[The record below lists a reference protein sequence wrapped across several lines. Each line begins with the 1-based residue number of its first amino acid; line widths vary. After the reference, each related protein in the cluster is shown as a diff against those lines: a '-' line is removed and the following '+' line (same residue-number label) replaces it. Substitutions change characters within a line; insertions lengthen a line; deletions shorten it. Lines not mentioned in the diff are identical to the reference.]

1 MKKEKESGIELYK
14 VIAIF
19 LIVLSHVIQT
29 LTEPNYVLG
38 IGEGTF
44 INIATATTD
53 LDVLLLALFRICGA
67 LGNNMFFIC
76 SAWFLVNSKK
86 MSLKKVIRMILDVWI
101 INMIVFWGL
110 HAIGIQFQVSDTVRT
125 FFPTTFA
132 NNWYITCYLLFYL
145 IHPFLNRMLE
155 QLNISEH
162 FALTSFLFMIYF
174 IIPVLPLE
182 EINLFFANELV
193 IFLAT
198 YVIVSF
204 IKIYKNEW
212 TENLKLNE
220 GILFVSIVSYVVL
233 ILSVD
238 YLGLRTNYFLNR
250 LVRWNM
256 NNSLFMFLIAFSS
269 FNMMKKKKFINRTIN
284 YFSSLSLLVYIFH
297 ENLAFRRYFRP
308 VIEFS
313 ILRRFGIEHAF
324 ICAVFMAVSLAI
336 LSFIIS
342 AIYKIFFTKIVS
354 KLSSIISQNIQTL
367 WKKYERLVIEE
378 Q

>member
-1 MKKEKESGIELYK
+1 MKKERESGIELYK

-44 INIATATTD
+44 INIATATTN
-53 LDVLLLALFRICGA
+53 LNVLLLAVFRICGA

-86 MSLKKVIRMILDVWI
+86 MSLKKVVHMILDVWI
-101 INMIVFWGL
+101 INMIVL
-110 HAIGIQFQVSDTVRT
+110 IALRSIGVQLQISDTVKT

-132 NNWYITCYLLFYL
+132 NNWCITCYLLFYM

-155 QLNISEH
+155 QLSINEH
-162 FALTSFLFMIYF
+162 LAFATILFVIYF

-182 EINLFFANELV
+182 EINLFFANEFV

-212 TENLKLNE
+212 TENLKSNKS
-220 GILFVSIVSYVVL
+220 ILFVSIISYVVL
-233 ILSVD
+233 ILCVD
-238 YLGLRTNYFLNR
+238 FLGLRTNYFLNR

-269 FNMMKKKKFINRTIN
+269 FNIMKKKEFINRTIN
-284 YFSSLSLLVYIFH
+284 YLSSLSLLVYIFH

-313 ILRRFGIEHAF
+313 ILNRFGIEHAF
-324 ICAVFMAVSLAI
+324 ICAVCMAVSLTI

-342 AIYKIFFTKIVS
+342 AIYKKCFTKIVS
-354 KLSSIISQNIQTL
+354 KLSSIISKNFLTL

-378 Q
+378 

>member
-1 MKKEKESGIELYK
+1 MKKERESGIELYK

-86 MSLKKVIRMILDVWI
+86 MSLKKVIHMVLDVWI

-110 HAIGIQFQVSDTVRT
+110 HAIGIQFQISDTVRT

-204 IKIYKNEW
+204 IKTYKNEW
-212 TENLKLNE
+212 TENLKLNK

-367 WKKYERLVIEE
+367 WEKYERLVIEE
-378 Q
+378 

>member
-1 MKKEKESGIELYK
+1 MKKERESGIELYK

-53 LDVLLLALFRICGA
+53 LNILLLALFRICGA

-86 MSLKKVIRMILDVWI
+86 MSLKKVIHMILDVWI
-101 INMIVFWGL
+101 INMIVL
-110 HAIGIQFQVSDTVRT
+110 IALRSMGIQLQISDTVKT

-132 NNWYITCYLLFYL
+132 NNWYITCYLLFYM

-155 QLNISEH
+155 QLSINEH
-162 FALTSFLFMIYF
+162 LAFATILFVIYF

-182 EINLFFANELV
+182 EINLFFANEFV

-212 TENLKLNE
+212 TENLKSNKS
-220 GILFVSIVSYVVL
+220 ILFVSIISYVVL
-233 ILSVD
+233 ILCVD
-238 YLGLRTNYFLNR
+238 FLGLRTNYFLNR

-269 FNMMKKKKFINRTIN
+269 FNIMKKKEFINRTIN
-284 YFSSLSLLVYIFH
+284 YLSSLSLLVYIFH

-313 ILRRFGIEHAF
+313 ILNRFGIEHAF
-324 ICAVFMAVSLAI
+324 ICAVCMAVSLTI

-342 AIYKIFFTKIVS
+342 AIYKKCFTKIVS
-354 KLSSIISQNIQTL
+354 KLSSIISKNFLTL

-378 Q
+378 

>member
-1 MKKEKESGIELYK
+1 MKKERESGIELYK

-44 INIATATTD
+44 INIATATTN
-53 LDVLLLALFRICGA
+53 LNVLLLAVFRICGA

-76 SAWFLVNSKK
+76 SAWFLLNSKK
-86 MSLKKVIRMILDVWI
+86 MSLKKVVHMILDVWI
-101 INMIVFWGL
+101 INMIVL
-110 HAIGIQFQVSDTVRT
+110 IALRSIGVQLQISDTVKT

-132 NNWYITCYLLFYL
+132 NNWYITCYLLFYM
-145 IHPFLNRMLE
+145 IHPFLNRMLD
-155 QLNISEH
+155 QMSINEH
-162 FALTSFLFMIYF
+162 LAFATILFVIYF

-182 EINLFFANELV
+182 EINLFFANEFV

-212 TENLKLNE
+212 TENLKSNKS
-220 GILFVSIVSYVVL
+220 ILFVSIISYVVL
-233 ILSVD
+233 ILCVD
-238 YLGLRTNYFLNR
+238 FLGLRTNYFLNR

-269 FNMMKKKKFINRTIN
+269 FNIMKKKEFINRTIN
-284 YFSSLSLLVYIFH
+284 YLSSLSLLVYIFH

-313 ILRRFGIEHAF
+313 ILNRFGIEHAF
-324 ICAVFMAVSLAI
+324 ICAVCMAVSLTI

-342 AIYKIFFTKIVS
+342 AIYKKCFTKIVS
-354 KLSSIISQNIQTL
+354 KLSSIISKNFLTL

-378 Q
+378 

>member
-1 MKKEKESGIELYK
+1 MKKERESGIELYK

-53 LDVLLLALFRICGA
+53 LNVLLLALFRICGA

-86 MSLKKVIRMILDVWI
+86 MSLKKVIHIILDVWI

-145 IHPFLNRMLE
+145 IYPFLNRMLE

-212 TENLKLNE
+212 TENLKLNK
-220 GILFVSIVSYVVL
+220 GILFVSIVSYVAL

-342 AIYKIFFTKIVS
+342 AVYKIFFTKIVS
-354 KLSSIISQNIQTL
+354 KLSSIISRNIQTL

-378 Q
+378 

>member
-1 MKKEKESGIELYK
+1 MKKERESGIELYK

-38 IGEGTF
+38 IGEGAF
-44 INIATATTD
+44 INIATATRD

-86 MSLKKVIRMILDVWI
+86 MSLKKVIHMILDVWI

-110 HAIGIQFQVSDTVRT
+110 HAIGIQFQISDTVRI

-155 QLNISEH
+155 QLKISEH

-212 TENLKLNE
+212 TENLKLNK
-220 GILFVSIVSYVVL
+220 GILFVSIVSYVAL

-342 AIYKIFFTKIVS
+342 AVYKIFFTKIVS
-354 KLSSIISQNIQTL
+354 KLSSIISRNIQTL

-378 Q
+378 

>member
-1 MKKEKESGIELYK
+1 MKKERESGIELYK

-53 LDVLLLALFRICGA
+53 LNVLLLALFRICGA

-86 MSLKKVIRMILDVWI
+86 MSLKKVIHMILDVWI

-145 IHPFLNRMLE
+145 IYPFLNRMLE

-212 TENLKLNE
+212 TENLKLNK
-220 GILFVSIVSYVVL
+220 GILFVSIVSYVAL

-342 AIYKIFFTKIVS
+342 AGYKIFFTKIVS
-354 KLSSIISQNIQTL
+354 KLSSIISRNIQAL

-378 Q
+378 

>member
-1 MKKEKESGIELYK
+1 MKKERESGIELYK

-212 TENLKLNE
+212 TENLKLNK
-220 GILFVSIVSYVVL
+220 GILFVSIVSYVAL

-297 ENLAFRRYFRP
+297 ENLALRRYFRP

-313 ILRRFGIEHAF
+313 ILRRFSIEHAF

-336 LSFIIS
+336 LSFIIG

>member
-1 MKKEKESGIELYK
+1 MKKERESGIELYK

-378 Q
+378 

>member
-1 MKKEKESGIELYK
+1 MKKERESGIELYK

-44 INIATATTD
+44 INIATATTN
-53 LDVLLLALFRICGA
+53 LNVLLLAVFRICGA

-86 MSLKKVIRMILDVWI
+86 MSLKKVVHMILDVWI
-101 INMIVFWGL
+101 INMIVL
-110 HAIGIQFQVSDTVRT
+110 IALRSIGVQLQISDTVKT

-132 NNWYITCYLLFYL
+132 NNWYITCYLLFYM
-145 IHPFLNRMLE
+145 IHPFLNRMIE
-155 QLNISEH
+155 QLSINEH
-162 FALTSFLFMIYF
+162 LALTSFLFVIYF

-182 EINLFFANELV
+182 EINLFFANEFV

-204 IKIYKNEW
+204 IEIYKNEW
-212 TENLKLNE
+212 TENLKFNE
-220 GILFVSIVSYVVL
+220 CILFVSIISYVVL
-233 ILSVD
+233 ILCVD
-238 YLGLRTNYFLNR
+238 FLGFRTNYFLNR

-269 FNMMKKKKFINRTIN
+269 FNIMKKKKFINRSIN
-284 YFSSLSLLVYIFH
+284 YISSLSLLVYIFH
-297 ENLAFRRYFRP
+297 ENLAFRRYLRP

-313 ILRRFGIEHAF
+313 ILNRFGIEHAF
-324 ICAVFMAVSLAI
+324 ICAVCMAVSLAI

-342 AIYKIFFTKIVS
+342 AIYKKCFTKIVS
-354 KLSSIISQNIQTL
+354 KLSSIISKNLLTL

-378 Q
+378 

>member
-1 MKKEKESGIELYK
+1 MKKERESGIELYK

-53 LDVLLLALFRICGA
+53 LNVLLLALFRICGA

-86 MSLKKVIRMILDVWI
+86 MSLKKVIHMILDVWI

-145 IHPFLNRMLE
+145 IYPFLNRMLE

-212 TENLKLNE
+212 TENLKLNK
-220 GILFVSIVSYVVL
+220 GILFVSIVSYVAL

-342 AIYKIFFTKIVS
+342 AVYKIFFTKIVS
-354 KLSSIISQNIQTL
+354 KLSSIISRNIQTL

-378 Q
+378 

>member
-1 MKKEKESGIELYK
+1 MKKERESGIELYK

-53 LDVLLLALFRICGA
+53 LNVLLLALFRICGA

-86 MSLKKVIRMILDVWI
+86 MSLKKVVHMILDVWI
-101 INMIVFWGL
+101 INMIVL
-110 HAIGIQFQVSDTVRT
+110 IALRSIGVQLQISDTVKT

-132 NNWYITCYLLFYL
+132 NNWYITCYLLFYM

-155 QLNISEH
+155 QLSINEH
-162 FALTSFLFMIYF
+162 LAFATILFVIYF

-182 EINLFFANELV
+182 EINLFFANEFV

-204 IKIYKNEW
+204 IKIFKNEW
-212 TENLKLNE
+212 TEKLKTNKC
-220 GILFVSIVSYVVL
+220 ILFVSVISYIVL
-233 ILSVD
+233 ILCVD
-238 YLGLRTNYFLNR
+238 FLGLRTNYFLNR

-269 FNMMKKKKFINRTIN
+269 FNIMKKKEFINRTIN
-284 YFSSLSLLVYIFH
+284 YLSSLSLLVYIFH

-313 ILRRFGIEHAF
+313 ILNRFGIEHAF
-324 ICAVFMAVSLAI
+324 ICAVCMAVSLAI

-342 AIYKIFFTKIVS
+342 AIYKIFFTKTVS
-354 KLSSIISQNIQTL
+354 KLSSIISKNLLTL

-378 Q
+378 

>member
-1 MKKEKESGIELYK
+1 MKKERESGIELYK

-212 TENLKLNE
+212 TENLKLNK

-378 Q
+378 

>member
-1 MKKEKESGIELYK
+1 MKKERESGIELYK

-53 LDVLLLALFRICGA
+53 LNVLLLALFRICGA

-86 MSLKKVIRMILDVWI
+86 MSLKKVVHMILDVWI
-101 INMIVFWGL
+101 INMIVL
-110 HAIGIQFQVSDTVRT
+110 IALRSIGVQLQISDTVKT

-132 NNWYITCYLLFYL
+132 NNWYITCYLLFYM

-155 QLNISEH
+155 QLSINEH
-162 FALTSFLFMIYF
+162 LAFATILFVIYF

-182 EINLFFANELV
+182 EINLFFANEFV

-204 IKIYKNEW
+204 IKIFKNEW
-212 TENLKLNE
+212 TEKLKTNKC
-220 GILFVSIVSYVVL
+220 ILFVSIISYVVL
-233 ILSVD
+233 ILCVD
-238 YLGLRTNYFLNR
+238 FLGLRTNYFLNR

-269 FNMMKKKKFINRTIN
+269 FNIMKKKEFINRTIN
-284 YFSSLSLLVYIFH
+284 YLSSLSLLVYIFH

-313 ILRRFGIEHAF
+313 ILNRFGIEHAF
-324 ICAVFMAVSLAI
+324 ICAVCMAVSLTI

-342 AIYKIFFTKIVS
+342 AIYKIFFTKTVS
-354 KLSSIISQNIQTL
+354 KLSSIISKNLLTL

-378 Q
+378 

>member
-1 MKKEKESGIELYK
+1 MKKERESGIELYK

-44 INIATATTD
+44 INIATATTN
-53 LDVLLLALFRICGA
+53 LNVLLLAVFRICGA

-86 MSLKKVIRMILDVWI
+86 MSLKKVVHMILDVWI
-101 INMIVFWGL
+101 INMIVL
-110 HAIGIQFQVSDTVRT
+110 IALRSIGVQLQISDTVKT

-132 NNWYITCYLLFYL
+132 NNWYITCYLLFYM

-155 QLNISEH
+155 QLSINEH
-162 FALTSFLFMIYF
+162 LAFATILFVIYF

-182 EINLFFANELV
+182 EINLFFANEFV

-212 TENLKLNE
+212 TKKLKTNKC
-220 GILFVSIVSYVVL
+220 ILFVSVISYIVL
-233 ILSVD
+233 ILCVD
-238 YLGLRTNYFLNR
+238 FLGLRTNYFLNR

-269 FNMMKKKKFINRTIN
+269 FNIMKKKEFINRTIN
-284 YFSSLSLLVYIFH
+284 YLSSLSLLVYIFH
-297 ENLAFRRYFRP
+297 ENLAFRKYFRP

-313 ILRRFGIEHAF
+313 ILNRFGIEHAF
-324 ICAVFMAVSLAI
+324 ICAVCMAVSLGI

-342 AIYKIFFTKIVS
+342 AIYKIFFTKTVS
-354 KLSSIISQNIQTL
+354 KLSSIISKNLLTL

-378 Q
+378 

>member
-1 MKKEKESGIELYK
+1 MKKERESGIELYK

-53 LDVLLLALFRICGA
+53 LNILLLAFFRICGA

-86 MSLKKVIRMILDVWI
+86 MSLKKVIHMILDVWI
-101 INMIVFWGL
+101 INMIVFFGL
-110 HAIGIQFQVSDTVRT
+110 HAIGVQLQISDTVKI

-132 NNWYITCYLLFYL
+132 NNWYITCYLLFYM
-145 IHPFLNRMLE
+145 IHPFLNRMIE
-155 QLNISEH
+155 QLSINEH
-162 FALTSFLFMIYF
+162 LALTSFLFVIYF
-174 IIPVLPLE
+174 IVPVLPLE
-182 EINLFFANELV
+182 EINLFFANEFV

-204 IKIYKNEW
+204 IEIYKNEW
-212 TENLKLNE
+212 TENLKFNE
-220 GILFVSIVSYVVL
+220 CILFVSIISYVVL
-233 ILSVD
+233 ILCVD
-238 YLGLRTNYFLNR
+238 FLGLRTNYFLNR

-269 FNMMKKKKFINRTIN
+269 FNIMKKKKFINRSIN
-284 YFSSLSLLVYIFH
+284 YLSSLSLLVYIFH
-297 ENLAFRRYFRP
+297 ENLAFRRYLRP

-313 ILRRFGIEHAF
+313 ILNRFGIEHAF
-324 ICAVFMAVSLAI
+324 ICAVCMAVSLAI

-342 AIYKIFFTKIVS
+342 AIYKKCFTKIVS
-354 KLSSIISQNIQTL
+354 KLSSIISENLLTL

-378 Q
+378 

>member
-1 MKKEKESGIELYK
+1 MKKERESGIELYK

-44 INIATATTD
+44 INIATATRD

-86 MSLKKVIRMILDVWI
+86 MSLKKVIHMVLDVWI

-110 HAIGIQFQVSDTVRT
+110 HAIGIQFQISDTVRT

-220 GILFVSIVSYVVL
+220 GILFVSIVSYVAL

-378 Q
+378 

>member
-1 MKKEKESGIELYK
+1 MKKERESGIELYK

-44 INIATATTD
+44 INIATATTN
-53 LDVLLLALFRICGA
+53 LNVLLLAVFRICGA

-86 MSLKKVIRMILDVWI
+86 MSLKKVVHMILDMWI
-101 INMIVFWGL
+101 INMIVL
-110 HAIGIQFQVSDTVRT
+110 IALRSIGVQLQISDTVKT

-132 NNWYITCYLLFYL
+132 NNWYITCYLLFYM

-155 QLNISEH
+155 QLSINEH
-162 FALTSFLFMIYF
+162 LAFATILFVIYF

-212 TENLKLNE
+212 TEKLKTNKC
-220 GILFVSIVSYVVL
+220 ILFVSVISYIVL
-233 ILSVD
+233 ILCVD
-238 YLGLRTNYFLNR
+238 FLGLRTNYFLNR

-269 FNMMKKKKFINRTIN
+269 FNIMKKKEFINRTIN
-284 YFSSLSLLVYIFH
+284 YLSSLSLLVYIFH

-313 ILRRFGIEHAF
+313 ILNRFGIEHAF
-324 ICAVFMAVSLAI
+324 ICAVCMAVSLAI

-342 AIYKIFFTKIVS
+342 AIYKTFFTKIVS
-354 KLSSIISQNIQTL
+354 KLSSIISKNFLTL

-378 Q
+378 

>member
-204 IKIYKNEW
+204 IKTYKNEW
-212 TENLKLNE
+212 TENLKLNK

-378 Q
+378 

>member
-1 MKKEKESGIELYK
+1 MKKERESGIELYK

-53 LDVLLLALFRICGA
+53 LNVLLLALFRICGA

-86 MSLKKVIRMILDVWI
+86 MSLKKVVHMILDVWI
-101 INMIVFWGL
+101 INMIVL
-110 HAIGIQFQVSDTVRT
+110 IALRSIGVQLQISDTVKT

-132 NNWYITCYLLFYL
+132 NNWYITCYLLFYM

-155 QLNISEH
+155 QLSINEH
-162 FALTSFLFMIYF
+162 LAFATILFVIYF

-182 EINLFFANELV
+182 EINLFFANEFV

-198 YVIVSF
+198 YVIISF
-204 IKIYKNEW
+204 IKIFKNEW
-212 TENLKLNE
+212 TEKLKTNKC
-220 GILFVSIVSYVVL
+220 ILFVSVISYIVL
-233 ILSVD
+233 ILCVD
-238 YLGLRTNYFLNR
+238 FLGLRTNYFFNR

-269 FNMMKKKKFINRTIN
+269 FNIMKKKEFINRTIN
-284 YFSSLSLLVYIFH
+284 YLSSLSLLVYIFH

-313 ILRRFGIEHAF
+313 ILNRFGIEHAF
-324 ICAVFMAVSLAI
+324 ICAVCMAVSLTI

-342 AIYKIFFTKIVS
+342 AIYKKCFTKIVS
-354 KLSSIISQNIQTL
+354 KLSSIISKNLLTL

-378 Q
+378 

>member
-1 MKKEKESGIELYK
+1 MKKERESGIELYK

-86 MSLKKVIRMILDVWI
+86 MSLKKVIHMILDVWI
-101 INMIVFWGL
+101 INMIVFLGL
-110 HAIGIQFQVSDTVRT
+110 HAIGIQFQISDTVRT

-162 FALTSFLFMIYF
+162 FTLTSFLFMIYF

-182 EINLFFANELV
+182 EINLFFVNELV

-212 TENLKLNE
+212 TENLKLNK
-220 GILFVSIVSYVVL
+220 GILFVSIVSYVAL

-354 KLSSIISQNIQTL
+354 KLSSIISQNIKTL

-378 Q
+378 

>member
-1 MKKEKESGIELYK
+1 MKKERESGIELYK

-204 IKIYKNEW
+204 IKTYKNEW
-212 TENLKLNE
+212 TENLKLNK
-220 GILFVSIVSYVVL
+220 GILFVSIVSYVAL

-378 Q
+378 

>member
-1 MKKEKESGIELYK
+1 MKKERESGIELYK

-44 INIATATTD
+44 INIATATTN
-53 LDVLLLALFRICGA
+53 LNVLLLAVFRICGA

-86 MSLKKVIRMILDVWI
+86 MSLKKVVHMILDVWI
-101 INMIVFWGL
+101 INMIVL
-110 HAIGIQFQVSDTVRT
+110 IALRSIGVQLQISDTVKT

-132 NNWYITCYLLFYL
+132 NNWYITCYLLFYM
-145 IHPFLNRMLE
+145 IHPFLNRMLD
-155 QLNISEH
+155 QMSINEH
-162 FALTSFLFMIYF
+162 LAFATILFVIYF

-182 EINLFFANELV
+182 EIILFFANEFV

-204 IKIYKNEW
+204 IEIYKNEW
-212 TENLKLNE
+212 TENLKFNE
-220 GILFVSIVSYVVL
+220 CILFVSIISYVVL
-233 ILSVD
+233 ILCVD
-238 YLGLRTNYFLNR
+238 FLGLRTNYFLNR

-269 FNMMKKKKFINRTIN
+269 FNIMKKKKFINRSIN
-284 YFSSLSLLVYIFH
+284 YLSSLSLLVYIFH
-297 ENLAFRRYFRP
+297 ENLAFRRYLRP

-313 ILRRFGIEHAF
+313 ILNRFGIEHAF
-324 ICAVFMAVSLAI
+324 ICAVCMAVSLAI

-342 AIYKIFFTKIVS
+342 AIYKIFFIKTVS
-354 KLSSIISQNIQTL
+354 KLSSIISKNLLTL

-378 Q
+378 

>member
-1 MKKEKESGIELYK
+1 MKKERESGIELYK

-44 INIATATTD
+44 INIATATTN
-53 LDVLLLALFRICGA
+53 LNVLLLAVFRICGA

-86 MSLKKVIRMILDVWI
+86 MSLKKVVHMILDVWI
-101 INMIVFWGL
+101 INMIVL
-110 HAIGIQFQVSDTVRT
+110 IALRSIGVQLQISDTVKT

-132 NNWYITCYLLFYL
+132 NNWYITCYLLFYM
-145 IHPFLNRMLE
+145 IHPFLNRMLD
-155 QLNISEH
+155 QMSINEH
-162 FALTSFLFMIYF
+162 LAFATILFVIYF

-182 EINLFFANELV
+182 EINLFFANEFV

-204 IKIYKNEW
+204 IEIYKNEW
-212 TENLKLNE
+212 TENLKFNE
-220 GILFVSIVSYVVL
+220 CILFVSIISYVVL
-233 ILSVD
+233 ILCVD
-238 YLGLRTNYFLNR
+238 FLGLRTNYFLNR

-269 FNMMKKKKFINRTIN
+269 FNIMKKKKFINRSIN
-284 YFSSLSLLVYIFH
+284 YLSSLSLLVYIFH

-313 ILRRFGIEHAF
+313 ILNRFGIEHAF
-324 ICAVFMAVSLAI
+324 ICAVCMAVSLAI

-342 AIYKIFFTKIVS
+342 AIYKTFFTKIVS
-354 KLSSIISQNIQTL
+354 KLSSIISKNFLTL
-367 WKKYERLVIEE
+367 WKKYERLVIGE
-378 Q
+378 

>member
-1 MKKEKESGIELYK
+1 MKKERESSIELYK

-38 IGEGTF
+38 MGEGTF

-53 LDVLLLALFRICGA
+53 LNVLLLALFRICGA

-86 MSLKKVIRMILDVWI
+86 MSLKKVIHMILDVWI

-145 IHPFLNRMLE
+145 IYPFLNRMLE

-212 TENLKLNE
+212 TENLKLNK
-220 GILFVSIVSYVVL
+220 GILFVSIVSYVAL

-342 AIYKIFFTKIVS
+342 AVYKIFFTKIVS
-354 KLSSIISQNIQTL
+354 KLSSIISRNIQTL

-378 Q
+378 

>member
-1 MKKEKESGIELYK
+1 MKKERESGIELYK

-44 INIATATTD
+44 INIATATRD

-86 MSLKKVIRMILDVWI
+86 MSLKKVIHMILDVWI

-145 IHPFLNRMLE
+145 IYPFLNRMLE

-212 TENLKLNE
+212 TENLKLNK

-342 AIYKIFFTKIVS
+342 AVYKIFFTKIVS
-354 KLSSIISQNIQTL
+354 KLSSIISRNIQTL

-378 Q
+378 

>member
-1 MKKEKESGIELYK
+1 MKKERESDIELYK

-44 INIATATTD
+44 INIATATTN
-53 LDVLLLALFRICGA
+53 LNVLLLAVFRICGA

-86 MSLKKVIRMILDVWI
+86 MSLKKVVHMILDVWI
-101 INMIVFWGL
+101 INMIVL
-110 HAIGIQFQVSDTVRT
+110 IALRSIGVQLQISDTVKT

-132 NNWYITCYLLFYL
+132 NNWYITCYLLFYM

-155 QLNISEH
+155 QLSINEH
-162 FALTSFLFMIYF
+162 LAFATILFVIYF

-182 EINLFFANELV
+182 EINLFFANEFV

-212 TENLKLNE
+212 TENLKSNKS
-220 GILFVSIVSYVVL
+220 ILFVSIISYVVL
-233 ILSVD
+233 ILCVD
-238 YLGLRTNYFLNR
+238 FLGLRTNYFLNR

-269 FNMMKKKKFINRTIN
+269 FNIMKKKEFINRTIN
-284 YFSSLSLLVYIFH
+284 YLSSLSLLVYIFH

-313 ILRRFGIEHAF
+313 ILNRFGIEHAF
-324 ICAVFMAVSLAI
+324 ICAVCMAVFLTI

-342 AIYKIFFTKIVS
+342 AIYKKCFTKIVS
-354 KLSSIISQNIQTL
+354 KLSSIISKSILTL

-378 Q
+378 

>member
-1 MKKEKESGIELYK
+1 MKKERESGIELYK

-44 INIATATTD
+44 INIATATTN
-53 LDVLLLALFRICGA
+53 LNVLLLAVFRICGA

-86 MSLKKVIRMILDVWI
+86 MSLKKVVHMILDVWI
-101 INMIVFWGL
+101 INMIVL
-110 HAIGIQFQVSDTVRT
+110 IALRSIGVQLQISDTVKT

-132 NNWYITCYLLFYL
+132 NNWYITCYLLFYM
-145 IHPFLNRMLE
+145 IHPFLNRMLD
-155 QLNISEH
+155 QMSINEH
-162 FALTSFLFMIYF
+162 LAFATILFVIYF

-182 EINLFFANELV
+182 EINLFFANEFV

-204 IKIYKNEW
+204 IEIYKNEW
-212 TENLKLNE
+212 TENLKFNE
-220 GILFVSIVSYVVL
+220 CILFVSIISYVVL
-233 ILSVD
+233 ILCVD
-238 YLGLRTNYFLNR
+238 YLALRTNYFLNR

-269 FNMMKKKKFINRTIN
+269 FNIMKKKKFINRSIN
-284 YFSSLSLLVYIFH
+284 YLSSLSLLVYIFH
-297 ENLAFRRYFRP
+297 ENLAFRRYLRP

-313 ILRRFGIEHAF
+313 ILNRFGIEHAF
-324 ICAVFMAVSLAI
+324 ICAVCMAVSLAI

-342 AIYKIFFTKIVS
+342 AIYKIFFIKTVS
-354 KLSSIISQNIQTL
+354 KLSSIISKNLLTL

-378 Q
+378 

>member
-1 MKKEKESGIELYK
+1 MKKERESGIELYK

-53 LDVLLLALFRICGA
+53 LNVLLLALFRICGA

-86 MSLKKVIRMILDVWI
+86 MSLKKVIHMILDVWI

-145 IHPFLNRMLE
+145 IYPFLNRMLE

-193 IFLAT
+193 IFLVT

-212 TENLKLNE
+212 TENLKLNK
-220 GILFVSIVSYVVL
+220 GILFVSIVSYVAL

-342 AIYKIFFTKIVS
+342 AVYKIFFTKIVS
-354 KLSSIISQNIQTL
+354 KLSSIISRNIQTL

-378 Q
+378 

>member
-1 MKKEKESGIELYK
+1 MKKERESGIELYK

-44 INIATATTD
+44 INIATATRD

-86 MSLKKVIRMILDVWI
+86 MSLKKVIHMVLDVWI

-110 HAIGIQFQVSDTVRT
+110 HAIGIQFQISDTVRT

-204 IKIYKNEW
+204 IKTYKNEW
-212 TENLKLNE
+212 TENLKLNK

-354 KLSSIISQNIQTL
+354 KLSSIISQNILTL

>member
-1 MKKEKESGIELYK
+1 MKKERESGIELYK

-53 LDVLLLALFRICGA
+53 LNVLLLALFRICGA

-86 MSLKKVIRMILDVWI
+86 MSLKKVIHMILDVWI
-101 INMIVFWGL
+101 INMIVFGGL
-110 HAIGIQFQVSDTVRT
+110 HAIGIQFQLSDTVRT

-145 IHPFLNRMLE
+145 IYPFLNRMLE

-212 TENLKLNE
+212 TENLKLNK

-342 AIYKIFFTKIVS
+342 AVYKIFFTKIVS
-354 KLSSIISQNIQTL
+354 KLSSIISRNIQTL

-378 Q
+378 

>member
-1 MKKEKESGIELYK
+1 MKKERESGIELYK

-44 INIATATTD
+44 INIATATTN
-53 LDVLLLALFRICGA
+53 LNVLLLAVFRICGA

-86 MSLKKVIRMILDVWI
+86 MSLKKVVHMILDVWI
-101 INMIVFWGL
+101 INMIVL
-110 HAIGIQFQVSDTVRT
+110 IALRSIGVQLQISDTVKI

-132 NNWYITCYLLFYL
+132 NNWYITCYLLFYM
-145 IHPFLNRMLE
+145 IHPFLNRMIE
-155 QLNISEH
+155 QLSINEH
-162 FALTSFLFMIYF
+162 LALTSFLFVIYF
-174 IIPVLPLE
+174 IVPVLPLE
-182 EINLFFANELV
+182 EINLFFANEFV

-204 IKIYKNEW
+204 IEIYKNEW
-212 TENLKLNE
+212 TENLKFNE
-220 GILFVSIVSYVVL
+220 CILFVSIISYVVL
-233 ILSVD
+233 ILCVD
-238 YLGLRTNYFLNR
+238 FLGLRTNYFLNR

-269 FNMMKKKKFINRTIN
+269 FNIMKKKKFINRSIN
-284 YFSSLSLLVYIFH
+284 YLSSLSLLVYIFH
-297 ENLAFRRYFRP
+297 ENLAFRRYLRP

-313 ILRRFGIEHAF
+313 ILNRFGIEHAF
-324 ICAVFMAVSLAI
+324 ICAVCMAVSLAI

-342 AIYKIFFTKIVS
+342 AIYKKCFTKIVS
-354 KLSSIISQNIQTL
+354 KLSSIISENLLTL

-378 Q
+378 

>member
-1 MKKEKESGIELYK
+1 MKKERESGIELYK

-44 INIATATTD
+44 INIATATRD

-76 SAWFLVNSKK
+76 SAWFLVNRKK
-86 MSLKKVIRMILDVWI
+86 MSLKKVIHMVLDVWI

-110 HAIGIQFQVSDTVRT
+110 HAIGIQFQISDTVRT

-204 IKIYKNEW
+204 IKTYKNEW
-212 TENLKLNE
+212 TENLKLNK

-354 KLSSIISQNIQTL
+354 KLSSIISQNILTL

-378 Q
+378 